1 MATPPSRVRYVTQLG
16 IYDQARQLEP
26 RLKKNYTNDHRLGA
40 HLKEMGCDNTVKV
53 LRRRGWTFP
62 PLVDCRAAWAK
73 RYPDWKWRN
82 PEITEWHAEE
92 SDDV

>member
-1 MATPPSRVRYVTQLG
+1 
-16 IYDQARQLEP
+16 
-26 RLKKNYTNDHRLGA
+26 
-40 HLKEMGCDNTVKV
+40 MGCTNGWV

-82 PEITEWHAEE
+82 PELTEWHAEE
-92 SDDV
+92 SDVSDETDKMEGDDDPS

>member
-1 MATPPSRVRYVTQLG
+1 
-16 IYDQARQLEP
+16 
-26 RLKKNYTNDHRLGA
+26 
-40 HLKEMGCDNTVKV
+40 MGCSNVWV

-82 PEITEWHAEE
+82 PELAEWHAEE
-92 SDDV
+92 SDVSDEADKMEGDDDPS